1 MQSVQLHETQR
12 WDSPQKISYRVI
24 MEKKG
29 MSEWNKLIPKPR
41 SVFLRVKCTK
51 CGNEQL
57 IFSNAVNKITCNV
70 CGETLAEPSGGR
82 AKIKGDVQAVLE

>member
-1 MQSVQLHETQR
+1 
-12 WDSPQKISYRVI
+12 
-24 MEKKG
+24 

-41 SVFLRVKCTK
+41 SVFLRVKCQK

-70 CGETLAEPSGGR
+70 CGETLAQPTGGR
-82 AKIKGDVQAVLE
+82 AEINGEVLTVLE